1 MRVLVADDSKT
12 SLTKVA
18 AALKKLG
25 HDVYPVS
32 SGAEAV
38 KVFTAEHPD
47 LVILDVV
54 MEGMDGFECARQIRK
69 LNSDDWIPIIFLSA
83 SVDDESISKG
93 IDAGGDDYLT
103 KPFSDVTLAA
113 KIKAMQRI
121 ADMRQSLYETTKK
134 LMLLSTTDPLTGINN
149 RLQFERSINEIIY
162 AADRYNHMIAL
173 LFIDLDNFKGINDSF
188 GHQAGDQLLVEA
200 ARRLK
205 SKIRASDFVARLGGD
220 EFAVVLTQIDRI
232 EDAGN
237 VAHNIIGALASDYH
251 INKRNIRNGASI
263 GIACYPVSG
272 TTKEN
277 IISNADIA
285 MYHAKSVGRNNY
297 QYFTSE
303 IDEQYKQHLSIEHA
317 LKFAQERNEFY
328 LTYQPIYNLQS
339 QQIVGFEALVCW
351 EHPKYGKVS
360 PEIFIPIAEES
371 GLINDIG
378 NWILENTCTEFN
390 ETIKNHENLYLTI
403 NISSM
408 QILNENFVKTVKDL
422 LDKSNIS
429 YKRIELE
436 LTESA
441 MINYKEG
448 KFKDNINTL
457 HNLGINI
464 SIDDFGTG
472 YSSLIRLKQLP
483 IRTLKIEKAFIQDAI
498 QSENGAIIVNCLIA
512 LGKNLKLNVIAEGIE
527 TKEQLEFLVK
537 NGCPQGQGYY
547 LCKPVRSNLIKEL
560 LEKKLKE
567 KNE

>member
-12 SLTKVA
+12 SLTKVT

-38 KVFTAEHPD
+38 KAFAAEHPD

-54 MEGMDGFECARQIRK
+54 MDGMDGFECARQIRK

-103 KPFSDVTLAA
+103 KPFSDITLAA

-121 ADMRQSLYETTKK
+121 ADMRHSLFETTKK
-134 LMLLSTTDPLTGINN
+134 LILLSTTDPLTGINN
-149 RLQFERSINEIIY
+149 RLQFERSIKDILY
-162 AADRYNHMIAL
+162 AADRYNRMVAL
-173 LFIDLDNFKGINDSF
+173 LFIDLDNFKGINDTF
-188 GHQAGDQLLVEA
+188 GHQAGDQLLMEVA
-200 ARRLK
+200 KRLK

-220 EFAVVLTQIDRI
+220 EFAIVLTQIDEV

-237 VAHNIIGALASDYH
+237 VANNIIEALASDYH
-251 INKRNIRNGASI
+251 INNRNIRNGASI
-263 GIACYPVSG
+263 GIACYPTPG
-272 TTKEN
+272 TNKEN
-277 IISNADIA
+277 FISNADIA
-285 MYHAKSVGRNNY
+285 MYHAKSLGRNNY
-297 QYFTSE
+297 QYFTSQ

-317 LKFAQERNEFY
+317 LKFAIERKEFY
-328 LTYQPIYNLQS
+328 LTYQPIFNLKS
-339 QQIVGFEALVCW
+339 QEIVGFETLVCW

-378 NWILENTCTEFN
+378 NWILESTCAEFN
-390 ETIKNHENLYLTI
+390 DTIKNQESLYLTI
-403 NISSM
+403 NVSSM
-408 QILNENFVKTVKDL
+408 QIPSENFVQNIRDL
-422 LDKSNIS
+422 LDKANIS

-441 MINYKEG
+441 MMDYKEG
-448 KFKDNINTL
+448 IFKDTINKL
-457 HNLGINI
+457 DELGINI

-483 IRTLKIEKAFIQDAI
+483 IKTLKIEKAFIQDAL

-527 TKEQLEFLVK
+527 TKEQLEFLIN
-537 NGCPQGQGYY
+537 NGCPQGQGYF
-547 LCKPVRSNLIKEL
+547 LCKPVRAKSIEEL
-560 LEKKLKE
+560 LEKKNKRTT
-567 KNE
+567 